1 MLMLKM
7 FSRGRWVLLATGFLW
22 ASQAA
27 LFHTSSPANPFVG
40 AEARAAEE
48 NPAEHATAKTAEA
61 VAGNADHGHGTEHS
75 PVDVEKVANVG
86 ETIQIGGDYVT
97 VKEIGPGK
105 QVKLIVK
112 GHPSSPITWQTDLAL
127 WSLIVF
133 VIFVAVLKKFAW
145 QPLIMGL
152 DRRESKIR
160 HDIEAAESARVKSEQ
175 MLAEHASRMEK
186 VEDEIREI
194 LAQARRDAENTRD
207 ERLAAADRE
216 VDEKLK
222 RAVEE
227 IELVRDKALQDLF
240 AHMANTVAQATEHV
254 LGRTLSD
261 GDQDRLV
268 DEALAGFAGQRH

>member
-40 AEARAAEE
+40 VEARAAEE

-61 VAGNADHGHGTEHS
+61 VGGHADDGHGGEHS
-75 PVDVEKVANVG
+75 PVDVVKVANVG

-97 VKEIGPGK
+97 VQEVGPGK
-105 QVKLIVK
+105 QIKLLVK
-112 GHPSSPITWQTDLAL
+112 GHPTSPITWQTDLAL
-127 WSLIVF
+127 WSLITF
-133 VIFVAVLKKFAW
+133 VIFVAILKKFAW
-145 QPLIMGL
+145 QPLITGL

-160 HDIEAAESARVKSEQ
+160 HDIDAAEQNRIKSET
-175 MLAEHASRMEK
+175 MLAEHAKRMEK

-194 LAQARRDAENTRD
+194 LAQARRDAEHTKSDILATAQKESD
-207 ERLAAADRE
+207 ESR
-216 VDEKLK
+216 K

-227 IELVRDKALQDLF
+227 IELVRNKALEDLF
-240 AHMANTVAQATEHV
+240 AHMAATISQATEHV
-254 LGRTLSD
+254 LGRALSD

-268 DEALAGFAGQRH
+268 DEALTGFASQRH

>member
-105 QVKLIVK
+105 QVKLTVK

-160 HDIEAAESARVKSEQ
+160 HDIEAADAARIKSEQ
-175 MLAEHASRMEK
+175 MLAEHATRMEK
-186 VEDEIREI
+186 VQDEIREI
-194 LAQARRDAENTRD
+194 LAEARRDAEHTKQ
-207 ERLAAADRE
+207 EILAAAQKE
-216 VDEKLK
+216 SDESRK

-227 IELVRDKALQDLF
+227 IELVRNKALEDLF
-240 AHMANTVAQATEHV
+240 SHMANTVAQATEHV
-254 LGRTLSD
+254 LGRTLTD

-268 DEALAGFAGQRH
+268 DEALAGFASQRH